1 MQGMKVTASW
11 QPLRGRCR
19 VAPLFDGRIEW
30 GPVADRARDEEVSEM
45 NQYLLVAGLLGELTA
60 ELQRLERWQADHP
73 GSEALASEL
82 PFCVDTLSFDQ
93 WLQFVLIPRMEQL
106 VLLQAPLPTSVSL
119 YPMASEVYKEEL
131 AEVEALL
138 RLIARFDLLLSGK
151 VVEQ

>member
-1 MQGMKVTASW
+1 
-11 QPLRGRCR
+11 
-19 VAPLFDGRIEW
+19 
-30 GPVADRARDEEVSEM
+30 M

-60 ELQRLERWQADHP
+60 ELQRLERWQAEHP
-73 GSEALASEL
+73 GEEALASTL

-93 WLQFVLIPRMEQL
+93 WLQIVLIPRMEQL
-106 VLLQAPLPTSVSL
+106 VVMQAPLPSSVSL

>member
-1 MQGMKVTASW
+1 
-11 QPLRGRCR
+11 
-19 VAPLFDGRIEW
+19 
-30 GPVADRARDEEVSEM
+30 M

-60 ELQRLERWQADHP
+60 ELQRLERWQAAHP
-73 GSEALASEL
+73 GEEALASEL

-106 VLLQAPLPTSVSL
+106 PLPSSVSL

>member
-1 MQGMKVTASW
+1 MQGMKVTAIW
-11 QPLRGRCR
+11 QPLRGRCI

-30 GPVADRARDEEVSEM
+30 GPVEDRARDEEVSEM

>member
-1 MQGMKVTASW
+1 MAAM
-11 QPLRGRCR
+11 RGA
-19 VAPLFDGRIEW
+19 VYSIAPFRLAYEW
-30 GPVADRARDEEVSEM
+30 GADACLAARGPHDEEVDEM
-45 NQYLLVAGLLGELTA
+45 NQYLLVAGLLGELSA
-60 ELQRLERWQADHP
+60 ELQRLERWQAEHP
-73 GSEALASEL
+73 GAEALASEL